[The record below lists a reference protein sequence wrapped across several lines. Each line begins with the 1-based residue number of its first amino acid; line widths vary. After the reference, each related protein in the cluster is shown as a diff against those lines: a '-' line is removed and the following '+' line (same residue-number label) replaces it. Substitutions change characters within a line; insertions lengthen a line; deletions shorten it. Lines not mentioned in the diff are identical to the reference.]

1 MRLNMAAVG
10 YNTDR
15 WRNDPRSVDV
25 TLGDTAAAVGR
36 GLFAGAAGTAA
47 MTVSSTLEA
56 KLRDRGSSSAPADAA
71 GKVLGVE
78 PRDEAGEARF
88 SNVVHWGYGTSWG
101 AVRGLLHVAGI
112 DGAAATAAHFAAVWG
127 GAQVMLPALDV
138 APPPW
143 ESPKVE
149 VAIDA
154 FHHAVYA
161 IATGLA
167 FAALAGGT
175 S

>member
-1 MRLNMAAVG
+1 MALAEI
-10 YNTDR
+10 
-15 WRNDPRSVDV
+15 
-25 TLGDTAAAVGR
+25 AAAVGR

-56 KLRDRGSSSAPADAA
+56 KIRDRGSSSAPADAA
-71 GKVLGVE
+71 GKVLGMQ

-88 SNVVHWGYGTSWG
+88 SNIVHWGYGTSWG
-101 AVRGLLHVAGI
+101 AVRGLLHAGGV
-112 DGAAATAAHFAAVWG
+112 DGAAATALHFGAVWG

-143 ESPKVE
+143 ESPKQE
-149 VAIDA
+149 VLIDA

-161 IATGLA
+161 IATGVA
-167 FAALAGGT
+167 FAALQRDA